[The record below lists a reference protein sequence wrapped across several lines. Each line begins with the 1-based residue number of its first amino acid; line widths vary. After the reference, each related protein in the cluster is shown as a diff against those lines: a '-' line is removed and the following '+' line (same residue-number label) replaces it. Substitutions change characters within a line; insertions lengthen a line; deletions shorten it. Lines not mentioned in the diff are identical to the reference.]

1 MIIEKMFEE
10 EIVAASKEYS
20 LKNLKDGVNFTT
32 RSGFSFFIKNGKIFK
47 RGPYKADY
55 FVRVSKKEAAYSFR
69 LRKPEKDVFGY
80 SKNMKELE
88 KNLKEIMKYRKVR

>member
-1 MIIEKMFEE
+1 MIELQKLIKI
-10 EIVAASKEYS
+10 IVK
-20 LKNLKDGVNFTT
+20 LVL
-32 RSGFSFFIKNGKIFK
+32 FIKNGKIFK

-88 KNLKEIMKYRKVR
+88 KNLKETMKYRKVR

>member
-1 MIIEKMFEE
+1 MNNIIAK

-20 LKNLKDGVNFTT
+20 LKDLKGGVNFTT
-32 RSGFSFFIKNGKIFK
+32 RSGFSFIIKNGKIFK

-88 KNLKEIMKYRKVR
+88 KNLKETMKYRKVR